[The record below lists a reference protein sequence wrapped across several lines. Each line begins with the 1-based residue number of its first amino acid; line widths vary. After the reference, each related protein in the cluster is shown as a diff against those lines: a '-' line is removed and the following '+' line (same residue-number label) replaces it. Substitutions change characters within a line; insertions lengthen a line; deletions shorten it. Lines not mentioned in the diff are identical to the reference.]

1 MNSSRENSY
10 FLISMYI
17 IGKINY
23 FKHFVVDFFTRLL
36 KIKSY
41 ASLSN
46 NSIILWLYPC
56 QKYPGLQKGKINK
69 TIHR

>member
-46 NSIILWLYPC
+46 NSIIL
-56 QKYPGLQKGKINK
+56 
-69 TIHR
+69 